1 MERKL
6 GLNFEN
12 STNWHSQHKNM
23 DRKTFR
29 FHPNAKDREII
40 RTLKDE
46 KLIDAIWGNIENLS
60 ARRLEVLKIRHI
72 TQER

>member
-6 GLNFEN
+6 GLRVEN
-12 STNWHSQHKNM
+12 LISWNSRHKNM
-23 DRKTFR
+23 DRRTFR

-46 KLIDAIWGNIENLS
+46 KLIDAIWGNLENLS
-60 ARRLEVLKIRHI
+60 PRRLEVLKIRHI